1 MVKKKKTGKAAGQ
14 VFNPN
19 PFGSLKG
26 FSASAEDKSPVMPE
40 KPAKPVAVYGSFK
53 EEMALLGVK
62 PLDKDQEHDSDTVAI
77 EDDVTEEKET
87 LAKQSDDDLFLSA
100 MKGLN
105 VEFKDNYELD
115 EANGQSRAIP
125 RRMKQV
131 RQGRLRPE
139 STLDLHAVQN
149 RRLRRS

>member
-53 EEMALLGVK
+53 EEMALLGVNLWIK
-62 PLDKDQEHDSDTVAI
+62 IKNMIQIPWPLK
-77 EDDVTEEKET
+77 
-87 LAKQSDDDLFLSA
+87 
-100 MKGLN
+100 M
-105 VEFKDNYELD
+105 
-115 EANGQSRAIP
+115 
-125 RRMKQV
+125 M
-131 RQGRLRPE
+131 
-139 STLDLHAVQN
+139 
-149 RRLRRS
+149 